1 MQTPAKI
8 LETPMATD
16 MTSILLVDDDVRN
29 LDVLESIL
37 DSPQLRLVRTQTPEE
52 ALLALVH
59 SEFACIIL
67 DINMPGMNGVDLA
80 RLIKTRRRSQQIP
93 IIFLTAYFLE
103 EKDILQGYGVGA
115 VDYLTKPINPAILK
129 SKVDVFV
136 DLFQATQALAKA
148 NRSLELE
155 IIQRHKAEEELRQS
169 NIKELKSAH
178 EQLLA
183 ASRAKDDFLAI
194 LSHELRTPL
203 NPILLVA
210 SDAASRLDLP
220 AEARSDFEMIRKN
233 VELEARLIDDLL
245 DLTSITRGK
254 VALDRHTL
262 DVHAV
267 LQESITT
274 IQDEIKQKQI
284 TLTLQLN
291 ARNTTVFAD
300 AVRLQQI
307 FWNLLR
313 NAVKFTHAGGRVT
326 VATRDSAGDSKFT
339 LRITDTGIGM
349 NAEEI
354 NRIFNPF
361 SQGDHASDNGHRFGG
376 LGLGLAI
383 SHKLIG
389 LLGGQISASSGGRDL
404 GSVFIVELPLAPVGE
419 KPVGLKTA
427 SPAIPP
433 PSAPPPKNGRRVL
446 LVEDH
451 EPTRLALSHLLTRR
465 LYEVIAAASL
475 AEARILAGTQSF
487 DLLISDIGLPD
498 GNGCDLMIELN
509 KDGLIRGIA
518 LTGYG
523 MEEDLKRSQN
533 AGFIAHLTKPVR
545 IESLEAALYKA
556 TQSNGATRP
565 NG

>member
-37 DSPQLRLVRTQTPEE
+37 DSPQLRLVRTQTPEA

-169 NIKELKSAH
+169 NIKELKNAH

-245 DLTSITRGK
+245 DLTSITRGQ

-267 LQESITT
+267 LQESTTT
-274 IQDEIKQKQI
+274 IKEEIKQKQI
-284 TLTLQLN
+284 TPILQLN

-307 FWNLLR
+307 LWN
-313 NAVKFTHAGGRVT
+313 
-326 VATRDSAGDSKFT
+326 
-339 LRITDTGIGM
+339 
-349 NAEEI
+349 
-354 NRIFNPF
+354 
-361 SQGDHASDNGHRFGG
+361 
-376 LGLGLAI
+376 
-383 SHKLIG
+383 
-389 LLGGQISASSGGRDL
+389 
-404 GSVFIVELPLAPVGE
+404 
-419 KPVGLKTA
+419 
-427 SPAIPP
+427 
-433 PSAPPPKNGRRVL
+433 
-446 LVEDH
+446 
-451 EPTRLALSHLLTRR
+451 
-465 LYEVIAAASL
+465 
-475 AEARILAGTQSF
+475 
-487 DLLISDIGLPD
+487 
-498 GNGCDLMIELN
+498 
-509 KDGLIRGIA
+509 
-518 LTGYG
+518 
-523 MEEDLKRSQN
+523 
-533 AGFIAHLTKPVR
+533 
-545 IESLEAALYKA
+545 
-556 TQSNGATRP
+556 
-565 NG
+565 

>member
-1 MQTPAKI
+1 MQTPVKI
-8 LETPMATD
+8 LETPVAND

-37 DSPQLRLVRTQTPEE
+37 ASPQLRLVRTQTPEE

-220 AEARSDFEMIRKN
+220 TEARSDFEMIRKN

-254 VALDRHTL
+254 VALDRHIL
-262 DVHAV
+262 DVHGV
-267 LQESITT
+267 LQESITM
-274 IQDEIKQKQI
+274 IEDEIKQKQI

-291 ARNTTVFAD
+291 AGNTTVFAD

-313 NAVKFTHAGGRVT
+313 NAVKFTHAGGRIT
-326 VATRDSAGDSKFT
+326 VETRDSAGDSKFT
-339 LRITDTGIGM
+339 LLITDTGIGM
-349 NAEEI
+349 NTEEI

-361 SQGDHASDNGHRFGG
+361 SQGDHANDNGHRFGG

-383 SHKLIG
+383 SQKLIG
-389 LLGGQISASSGGRDL
+389 LLGGQIRASSDGRDR

-419 KPVGLKTA
+419 KPVGSKTT

-433 PSAPPPKNGRRVL
+433 PSASPPKNGRRIL

-475 AEARILAGTQSF
+475 AEARMLAGAQSF

-545 IESLEAALYKA
+545 VESLEAALHK
-556 TQSNGATRP
+556 ATRP

>member
-1 MQTPAKI
+1 MQTPVKI
-8 LETPMATD
+8 LETPMAND
-16 MTSILLVDDDVRN
+16 MTSILLVDDDARN

-220 AEARSDFEMIRKN
+220 AEARADFEMIRKN

-267 LQESITT
+267 LQESIAT
-274 IQDEIKQKQI
+274 IQDEIKQKKI
-284 TLTLQLN
+284 TLILRLN
-291 ARNTTVFAD
+291 ARKTTVFAD

-313 NAVKFTHAGGRVT
+313 NAVKFTHASGRIT
-326 VATRDSAGDSKFT
+326 VETRDSAGDSKFSV
-339 LRITDTGIGM
+339 LITDTGIGM

-383 SHKLIG
+383 SQKLVG
-389 LLGGQISASSGGRDL
+389 LLGGQIRASSSGRDL

-419 KPVGLKTA
+419 KPAGLKTT

-451 EPTRLALSHLLTRR
+451 EPTRHALSHLLARR

-475 AEARILAGTQSF
+475 AEARRLAGTQSF

-545 IESLEAALYKA
+545 IESLEAALHKA
-556 TQSNGATRP
+556 TQP
-565 NG
+565 NA

>member
-1 MQTPAKI
+1 
-8 LETPMATD
+8 
-16 MTSILLVDDDVRN
+16 
-29 LDVLESIL
+29 
-37 DSPQLRLVRTQTPEE
+37 
-52 ALLALVH
+52 
-59 SEFACIIL
+59 
-67 DINMPGMNGVDLA
+67 
-80 RLIKTRRRSQQIP
+80 
-93 IIFLTAYFLE
+93 
-103 EKDILQGYGVGA
+103 
-115 VDYLTKPINPAILK
+115 
-129 SKVDVFV
+129 
-136 DLFQATQALAKA
+136 
-148 NRSLELE
+148 
-155 IIQRHKAEEELRQS
+155 
-169 NIKELKSAH
+169 
-178 EQLLA
+178 
-183 ASRAKDDFLAI
+183 
-194 LSHELRTPL
+194 
-203 NPILLVA
+203 
-210 SDAASRLDLP
+210 
-220 AEARSDFEMIRKN
+220 
-233 VELEARLIDDLL
+233 
-245 DLTSITRGK
+245 
-254 VALDRHTL
+254 TL

-313 NAVKFTHAGGRVT
+313 NAVKFTHARGHVT
-326 VATRDSAGDSKFT
+326 VETRDSAGDSKFT
-339 LRITDTGIGM
+339 LLITDTGIGM

-361 SQGDHASDNGHRFGG
+361 SQGDHANDNGHRFGG

-383 SHKLIG
+383 SQKLIG
-389 LLGGQISASSGGRDL
+389 LLGGQIRASSAGRDQ
-404 GSVFIVELPLAPVGE
+404 GSVFMVELPLAPVGE
-419 KPVGLKTA
+419 KPAALKTT

-433 PSAPPPKNGRRVL
+433 PAAPPPKNGRRVL

-465 LYEVIAAASL
+465 LYEVIVAASL
-475 AEARILAGTQSF
+475 AEARILAGAQSF

-545 IESLEAALYKA
+545 IESLEAALHKA
-556 TQSNGATRP
+556 TRSNG
-565 NG
+565 

>member
-1 MQTPAKI
+1 MQTPVKI
-8 LETPMATD
+8 LETPMAND
-16 MTSILLVDDDVRN
+16 MTSILLVDDDGRN

-59 SEFACIIL
+59 SGFACIIL

-155 IIQRHKAEEELRQS
+155 IIQRHNAEEELRQS
-169 NIKELKSAH
+169 NIKELKIAH
-178 EQLLA
+178 EHLLA

-210 SDAASRLDLP
+210 SDAANRLDLP

-254 VALDRHTL
+254 VALDRHML

-267 LQESITT
+267 LQESIAT

-284 TLTLQLN
+284 TLILQLN

-313 NAVKFTHAGGRVT
+313 NAVKFTPARGRVT
-326 VATRDSAGDSKFT
+326 VETRDSAGDSKFT
-339 LRITDTGIGM
+339 LLITDTGIGM

-361 SQGDHASDNGHRFGG
+361 SQGDHATDNGHRFGG

-383 SHKLIG
+383 SQKLIG
-389 LLGGQISASSGGRDL
+389 LLGGQIRASSGGRNQ

-419 KPVGLKTA
+419 KPASLKTTSLA
-427 SPAIPP
+427 APP

-475 AEARILAGTQSF
+475 AEARMLAGAQSF

-545 IESLEAALYKA
+545 IESLEAALHKA
-556 TQSNGATRP
+556 TRSNG
-565 NG
+565 